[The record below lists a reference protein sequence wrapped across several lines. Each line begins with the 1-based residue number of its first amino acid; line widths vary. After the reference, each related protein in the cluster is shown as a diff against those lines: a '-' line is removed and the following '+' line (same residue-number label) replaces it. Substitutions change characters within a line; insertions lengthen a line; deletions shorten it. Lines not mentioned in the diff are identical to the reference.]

1 VQLNN
6 VKPEDVVR
14 TDEQTR
20 KKLLNHCRHV
30 MRLCDEAQRSASHA
44 IEPKVRAHWKQG
56 GGAVTD
62 RERRE
67 RNRRELEEF
76 LRRIESRSPWHVI
89 EQEFSGFLPTMP
101 KLRAEIEAG
110 KAEWA
115 KRRKQSLSDTERA
128 RLAQVLS
135 SGAGRGF
142 GLARFLQP
150 RE

>member
-1 VQLNN
+1 MFNDRCLNALVQLNN

-67 RNRRELEEF
+67 KE
-76 LRRIESRSPWHVI
+76 PA
-89 EQEFSGFLPTMP
+89 
-101 KLRAEIEAG
+101 RAGGVLAPD
-110 KAEWA
+110 
-115 KRRKQSLSDTERA
+115 RKQIAVARHRA
-128 RLAQVLS
+128 GVLWVPADNAEAARRDRGWQSRVGEAQE
-135 SGAGRGF
+135 AIAQRH
-142 GLARFLQP
+142 
-150 RE
+150 